1 MATKVGTVAAVALVA
16 FLAITG
22 ASFAASKYNRCRGE
36 ACAGSYPYHPQQGS
50 TFTAPTF
57 APAQSRFY
65 RSRKHIRRKKT

>member
-22 ASFAASKYNRCRGE
+22 ASFAASKHNRCHGE
-36 ACAGSYPYHPQQGS
+36 ACGSSYPSHTQQGS

-57 APAQSRFY
+57 APAESRFY
-65 RSRKHIRRKKT
+65 KSRKHIHRKKT